1 MKIFLVNIF
10 LVLMLAGVH
19 AQSVVKG
26 RVTNKKGEP
35 LTGANIYFNNTYEGC
50 TSDTEGRF
58 MIETGLNGT
67 QQLIIS
73 FLGYES
79 NMNELE
85 LNNSTI
91 DLDIKLKE
99 SSNSIN
105 AAVINAGSFEASDK
119 KKSVILKSLDIV
131 TTASSEGDIYGAINT
146 LPGTQVVGETGRLFV
161 RGGTS
166 HETKTFMDGMLVQS
180 PYTSNQPDIPARGRF
195 SPFLFNGMIFST
207 GAYSAEYGQALSSAL
222 ILNTNALAEEDVTSI
237 SLLSVGCGASHTKR
251 WKNSSISG
259 SLDYFN
265 LTPYFT
271 LLKHDLNW
279 EKEPESISGTMVFRK
294 RVREEGL
301 IKAFSSLS
309 HSKSSLY
316 YPDYT
321 SSSDN
326 LINLMN
332 DNFYLNTTYNDML
345 NDKWMIK
352 GGVAFNYD
360 RENIDINNDKVND
373 NIRAFQSRLSF
384 VNFMDDNLSLR
395 FGSEILSSD
404 YMQDYYDN
412 QSDRNNNLDF
422 TNNITSAFLECD
434 LKGGNNIAARLG
446 GRLEHSSLLEE
457 TRIVP
462 RLSLAYKT
470 GKKSQISLAYGIFYQ
485 APHNDYIKLNHSLH
499 SEKASHYIFNY
510 QYKHDNRTL
519 RIETYHKDYDKLI
532 KYDNLNTYDPDS
544 YNNHGFGYARGIDVF
559 WRDKKT
565 FRYADYWISYSFI
578 DTERDF
584 EDFKESATPT
594 FVSNHNLSVVLKYW
608 ISRLNNQVSLTYRF
622 ASGRPYYNPNN
633 DSFLGDRTKSYQN
646 LSVNSSYLTEL
657 FGNFTIIHLSVNN
670 LFGFENIFGYT
681 YSNEPDA
688 NGIFEAHPVSPY
700 AKRTFVI
707 AIFISLK

>member
-1 MKIFLVNIF
+1 
-10 LVLMLAGVH
+10 MLAEVH
-19 AQSVVKG
+19 PQSIVKG
-26 RVTNKKGEP
+26 RVTDKKGEP

-58 MIETGLNGT
+58 MIKTGLIGN
-67 QQLIIS
+67 QQLMVS
-73 FLGYES
+73 YLGYES
-79 NMNELE
+79 YVNELD
-85 LNNSTI
+85 LSNSKI
-91 DLDIKLKE
+91 ELDIKLKE

-119 KKSVILKSLDIV
+119 KKSVIMKSLDIV

-166 HETKTFMDGMLVQS
+166 HETKTFMDGMMVQC
-180 PYTSNQPDIPARGRF
+180 PYTSNQPDIPVRGRF

-222 ILNTNALAEEDVTSI
+222 ILNTNALADEDLTSI
-237 SLLSVGCGASHTKR
+237 SLLSVGCGASYTKR
-251 WKNSSISG
+251 WENSSISG
-259 SLDYFN
+259 SLDYAN
-265 LTPYFT
+265 LTPYFKII
-271 LLKHDLNW
+271 KHDLNW
-279 EKEPESISGTMVFRK
+279 DKEPESIGGTMVIRK
-294 RVREEGL
+294 RIRKEGL
-301 IKAFSSLS
+301 IKAISSLS
-309 HSKSSLY
+309 HSKSGLY
-316 YPDYT
+316 YTDYT
-321 SSSDN
+321 SGSDY

-332 DNFYLNTTYNDML
+332 DDFYLNATYNDML
-345 NDKWMIK
+345 SDKWMVK

-360 RENIDINNDKVND
+360 MENIDINNEGVND
-373 NIRAFQSRLSF
+373 DIRVFQSRFSF
-384 VNFMDDNLSLR
+384 VNFMDDYLSIK

-404 YMQDYYDN
+404 YQQDYYDN
-412 QSDRNNNLDF
+412 HSVRSNSLDF

-434 LKGGNNIAARLG
+434 LKGGNNIAARIG
-446 GRLEHSSLLEE
+446 GRLEHSSLLDE

-462 RLSLAYKT
+462 RLSVAYKT
-470 GKKSQISLAYGIFYQ
+470 GDKSQVSLGYGIFYQ
-485 APHNDYIKLNHSLH
+485 VPHNDYIKFNHRLQ
-499 SEKASHYIFNY
+499 SEKASHYIINY
-510 QYKHDNRTL
+510 QYRHDDRTL
-519 RIETYHKDYDKLI
+519 RIETYYKNYDKLV
-532 KYDNLNTYDPDS
+532 KYDNLNSYDPGS
-544 YNNHGFGYARGIDVF
+544 YNNMGFGYARGIDIF

-584 EDFKESATPT
+584 EDFAEPATPT
-594 FVSNHNLSVVLKYW
+594 FISNHNLSVVLKYW

-633 DSFLGDRTKSYQN
+633 EDFLGDRTRSYQN

-670 LFGFENIFGYT
+670 LFGFKNVFGYT

-688 NGIFEAHPVSPY
+688 NGIFKAHPVGPY
-700 AKRTFVI
+700 AKRTFII
-707 AIFISLK
+707 AIFISIK